1 MYISVGIA
9 SPRTFVPL
17 QKRSR
22 TETDL
27 TTGHKLFLAILAILL
42 VAFLA
47 SRVLAVDAGVE
58 VGGSRVET
66 RTETDTPSPVSA
78 NVDLADESREPA
90 TNPVPEAAS
99 LPKTSPYAGEGLAIS
114 GGGSV
119 QLPK

>member
-22 TETDL
+22 AETDL

-47 SRVLAVDAGVE
+47 SQVLAADVGVE
-58 VGGSRVET
+58 SSGSRVEPK
-66 RTETDTPSPVSA
+66 TEADTPSPVSA
-78 NVDLADESREPA
+78 NVDLADESPEPA
-90 TNPVPEAAS
+90 TNPVPGPAS
-99 LPKTSPYAGEGLAIS
+99 QPETSPYAGEGLAIS